1 MSPIT
6 EISTRRQSLLLTFI
20 LLSSGVLGVLNIPN
34 SDAASA
40 RSNGDE
46 SLAVD
51 VLSDYYDR
59 GSNITLSV
67 MATNLDPVTEYT
79 LEYSL
84 CIIEGNWNSETEMME
99 LECEYEYPQMTG
111 SFDIGSGNMFT
122 LTTLSIEDP
131 GCCGASSSSNQ
142 FDNGAVRFEVGIM
155 SQNVTI
161 SSSLSNV
168 FVLGGD
174 ADAAGITTP
183 NVGGLLIGMTYGVHS
198 FFQLEFP
205 NLEILTFTTNCSLLD
220 ENNVSIDATQMTW
233 GGGGDLVDPF
243 FNLEVSVAGD
253 YRPYCTLTR
262 DFDGAVLASQTGAN
276 FTVYDANYTGLEAF
290 TAETDEL
297 YYDHNSE
304 VSLLVN
310 MTDLYPGTEYSLTY
324 SLCTSD
330 VWYSNDNKEYVFEC
344 DNEVAYGVS
353 DDESTTTVNESQV
366 IEISGEVMFTPTT
379 SSHSEVINVSIPD
392 CCGDTYEYYPAYG
405 TLTVDFLANS
415 SLIFDVNL
423 DIMGVVL
430 DSELSNVFILGGE
443 LINNHTYYERNPI
456 LIGMPS
462 GVHSYWSLD
471 TENNFA
477 LDYTI
482 ECDLFNSTGDLTST
496 GNRYWN
502 HNGQPR
508 VVFWNAGTPTSAE
521 AHHSE
526 CSLIRDF
533 DNQLMGTQTGDT
545 LMVLDA
551 NYTGNEQHTATTD
564 AIYYPHNSTIEL
576 SIVATNLY
584 PGTTY
589 TVDYSLCK
597 LMTEYEEGLFDTF
610 CSGTPW
616 WNSDNVAPEEQD
628 LISGEVDFTPTGS
641 SHTEVI
647 SIAIPDC
654 CGDFADNVTW
664 ELENASMAFKT
675 KLLIQ
680 GVELDD
686 TVEES
691 SYFVIG
697 GEVVSAQMLHH
708 PQILLNMNLIID
720 MKWELD
726 HRNEFILTYVEV
738 CNFIDESTLLVIDT
752 MTSAWN
758 HRPEHVNTQNSVFTP
773 ASEGDY
779 RVECS
784 LTRQTDSM
792 LMANFSSPT
801 ITVLAEM
808 VNQDDATVSA
818 NAQLQSDGWGSVSVS
833 MAALDAGQS
842 YTIEWEVSD
851 ASSTG
856 TPILMDSGEFTW
868 VEGTDSVEEHLLEF
882 KALADSSIACFS
894 VDLYAADSLIDSDD
908 SSASQHSGL
917 CWAQNS
923 ISDVDTD
930 GVYDKF
936 DECPSTPTTSVV
948 QTNGCSDS
956 DVDGWDDSIEIE
968 CGSDSQNPTSVPID
982 FDGDGTCDLLDADD
996 DGDGFADEIEYLRG
1010 TNPYDA
1016 TDFPT
1021 NQLPVCSIY
1030 YTLEVDGFPVDIT
1043 GDTVVSTLVIG
1054 ASSVQG
1060 LGTGISPIITV
1071 PSGNYFIVAV
1081 CQDIDNDPITL
1092 SVNDVTVGPVV
1103 GEVSAAAII
1112 MLSEDTDESIEATI
1126 TWSDGTNSATTLV
1139 TVNLENTAGSSSN
1152 VPGFT
1157 AAIGI
1162 VALLGAAFVSVKTKN
1177 EL

>member
-1 MSPIT
+1 MSLNA

-20 LLSSGVLGVLNIPN
+20 LLSSGVLGVLNIPTA
-34 SDAASA
+34 DGASA
-40 RSNGDE
+40 RSNGNE
-46 SLAVD
+46 SLTVD

-59 GSNITLSV
+59 GSSMTVSV
-67 MATNLDPVTEYT
+67 MATNLDPATEYT

-84 CIIEGNWNSETEMME
+84 CILVGTWNYESEI
-99 LECEYEYPQMTG
+99 LDVECEYEYPQLTG

-131 GCCGASSSSNQ
+131 GCCGTSSSSNQ
-142 FDNGAVRFEVGIM
+142 FDNGTMRVEVSIT

-161 SSSLSNV
+161 SSSLSNI

-174 ADAAGITTP
+174 ADTAGISTP

-198 FFQLEFP
+198 FFDLEFN
-205 NLEILTFTTNCSLLD
+205 NLEILSFTTNCSLLN
-220 ENNVSIDATQMTW
+220 ENNESIGATLLSW
-233 GGGGDLVDPF
+233 AGEEYIVDPF
-243 FNLEVSVAGD
+243 FNLEVTVAGD

-276 FTVYDANYTGLEAF
+276 FTVYDADYTGLEAF

-297 YYDHNSE
+297 YYGHNSE
-304 VSLLVN
+304 VSLQVN
-310 MTDLYPGTEYSLTY
+310 LTDLYPGTEYSLTY
-324 SLCTSD
+324 SLCYSD
-330 VWYSNDNKEYVFEC
+330 VWYSNDNEEYVFEC
-344 DNEVAYGVS
+344 DDEVVYGVS

-366 IEISGEVMFTPTT
+366 IEINGEVLFTPTT
-379 SSHSEVINVSIPD
+379 SSHSEVINVTIPD
-392 CCGDTYEYYPAYG
+392 CCGDTYEYYPEYG
-405 TLTVDFLANS
+405 TLTVDFLANT
-415 SLIFDVNL
+415 SLTFDVNL

-443 LINNHTYYERNPI
+443 LISNNTYYERNPI
-456 LIGMPS
+456 LVGMPS

-471 TENNFA
+471 TENHFA

-482 ECDLFNSTGDLTST
+482 ECDIFNSTGNLTST

-508 VVFWNAGTPTSAE
+508 VVFWNAGSPTSAG

-533 DNQLMGTQTGDT
+533 DNQLMGTQIGDT

-597 LMTEYEEGLFDTF
+597 LMTTFEEGLFDTF

-616 WNSDNVAPEEQD
+616 LNSVNIAPEDQT
-628 LISGEVDFTPTGS
+628 LIWGEVDFTPTSS

-647 SIAIPDC
+647 SITVPDC

-664 ELENASMAFKT
+664 ELENASMAFET

-680 GVELDD
+680 DVELYFE
-686 TVEES
+686 TEVES
-691 SYFVIG
+691 SFFVIG
-697 GEVVSAQMLHH
+697 GEVVSSHMLH
-708 PQILLNMNLIID
+708 PDKILLNMDLIID

-726 HRNEFILTYVEV
+726 HRNEFLLSYVEE
-738 CNFIDESTLLVIDT
+738 CNLIDESTLLVT
-752 MTSAWN
+752 NSTTSVWN
-758 HRPEHVNTQNSVFTP
+758 HRPEHINTQNSIFTP
-773 ASEGDY
+773 ASQGDY
-779 RVECS
+779 HVECS

-792 LMANFSSPT
+792 LMADFTSPT
-801 ITVLAEM
+801 IIVLAEM
-808 VNQDDATVSA
+808 ANQDDATVTASI
-818 NAQLQSDGWGSVSVS
+818 QLQSDGWASVSVT

-842 YTIEWEVSD
+842 YTIVWDVSD
-851 ASSTG
+851 VPSSGNPTQ
-856 TPILMDSGEFTW
+856 IDSGDFTW

-882 KALADSSIACFS
+882 KALADSSNACFS
-894 VDLYAADSLIDSDD
+894 VDLFAADAWIDFED
-908 SSASQHSGL
+908 STTSHDPM

-923 ISDVDTD
+923 TSDVDAD

-936 DECPSTPTTSVV
+936 DECPTTPTSSVV

-956 DVDGWDDSIEIE
+956 DVDGWDDSIEIA
-968 CGSDSQNPTSVPID
+968 CGSDSENPTSIPID
-982 FDGDGTCDLLDADD
+982 FDSDGICDLLDSDD
-996 DGDGFADEIEYLRG
+996 DNDGFADAIEYLRG

-1016 TDFPT
+1016 ANFPI

-1030 YTLEVDGFPVDIT
+1030 YTLEVDGLPVAIT

-1054 ASSVQG
+1054 SSSVQG
-1060 LGTGISPIITV
+1060 LGTGVSPIITV
-1071 PSGNYFIVAV
+1071 PSGNYFIVAT

-1092 SVNDVTVGPVV
+1092 SVNDVSVGPVI

-1126 TWSDGTNSATTLV
+1126 TWSDGTNTATTQV
-1139 TVNLENTAGSSSN
+1139 TVNLENTASSSN

-1162 VALLGAAFVSVKTKN
+1162 VALLGAAVVSLKTKN